1 MNQITVNQNSLRN
14 LRLLAAQRDLYS
26 EAKQIQVWLIAVSTV
41 AVIIWSGVS
50 LVNPAFKPYA
60 SLWACCA
67 TLLDVLV
74 FTPLIKDK
82 KSKATRIQE
91 EFDCDVL
98 ELQWSDCKAGD
109 RVEPELLSRQSN
121 KGESDPDFEKLK
133 DWYPKNI
140 QEIPLHLARLLCQ
153 RSCGWW
159 ERTLRQRYA
168 RTVMAIVFLAI
179 IAIVVLSMVSGATV
193 VNAVSA
199 VLMIQPSLL
208 LLVRI
213 HRENSDAA
221 ENAERLRKFAEG
233 LWRRAISGSLAPE
246 TVTTESR
253 HLQNEIFD
261 HRVRSPLVFDW
272 IYNRLRDR
280 HEEQMQAGT
289 EVLIEEYLRKR
300 PESSAN

>member
-1 MNQITVNQNSLRN
+1 MNQIVVTQNSLRN
-14 LRLLAAQRDLYS
+14 LRRLAAQRDLYS
-26 EAKQIQVWLIAVSTV
+26 EAKRIQVWLIAVSTM
-41 AVIIWSGVS
+41 AVIIWSGLS
-50 LVNPAFKPYA
+50 LANPVLKPYA

-74 FTPLIKDK
+74 LSPMVKDK
-82 KSKATRIQE
+82 KSKAARIQE

-109 RVEPELLSRQSN
+109 RAEPELLSKHHD

-133 DWYPKNI
+133 DWYPANVQK
-140 QEIPLHLARLLCQ
+140 IPLHLARLLCQ

-159 ERTLRQRYA
+159 ERNLRQRYA
-168 RTVMAIVFLAI
+168 RTAMIVVVLAI
-179 IAIVVLSMVSGATV
+179 IVIVVLGMLSGATV
-193 VNAVSA
+193 VNAVSV
-199 VLMIQPSLL
+199 VLMIQPSLI

-213 HRENSDAA
+213 HRENNDAA
-221 ENAERLRKFAEG
+221 ENAERVRKLAEG
-233 LWRRAISGSLAPE
+233 LWRRAVSGQLTPDEA
-246 TVTTESR
+246 TVESR

-272 IYNRLRDR
+272 IYNWLRDR

-289 EVLIEEYLRKR
+289 AVLIEEYFRKR
-300 PESSAN
+300 PETSTN